1 MRVVIDTNVFV
12 ESISRTS
19 PYHSLFTN
27 LTKGNF
33 LICISNSILLEYEE
47 VLYSLH
53 RQENADRLM
62 DFLNVSPFVIPV
74 SPNKY
79 YNLIVADPDDN
90 KFTDCAIAAN
100 ADFIIT
106 STPSE
111 VDVLRE
117 RIATRMAQAIDHF
130 YSPKDRE
137 EKQGQTPKISLGI
150 GVVNPQDA
158 PLKSPLDVKVAALNA
173 QTFV

>member
-106 STPSE
+106 S
-111 VDVLRE
+111 DN
-117 RIATRMAQAIDHF
+117 HF
-130 YSPKDRE
+130 NILKMLDL
-137 EKQGQTPKISLGI
+137 PKIVGI
-150 GVVNPQDA
+150 HPREFINRY
-158 PLKSPLDVKVAALNA
+158 L
-173 QTFV
+173 

>member
-1 MRVVIDTNVFV
+1 MKVVIDTNVLV

-19 PYHSLFTN
+19 PYHSLFIN

-62 DFLNVSPFVIPV
+62 DFLNVSPFVIPI

-90 KFTDCAIAAN
+90 KFADCAIAAS

-106 STPSE
+106 S
-111 VDVLRE
+111 
-117 RIATRMAQAIDHF
+117 DHHF
-130 YSPKDRE
+130 NILKMLNLPKVMV
-137 EKQGQTPKISLGI
+137 IH
-150 GVVNPQDA
+150 PQEFINRY
-158 PLKSPLDVKVAALNA
+158 L
-173 QTFV
+173 

>member
-106 STPSE
+106 S
-111 VDVLRE
+111 DN
-117 RIATRMAQAIDHF
+117 HF
-130 YSPKDRE
+130 NILKMLDL
-137 EKQGQTPKISLGI
+137 PKI
-150 GVVNPQDA
+150 VVIHPREFINRY
-158 PLKSPLDVKVAALNA
+158 L
-173 QTFV
+173 

>member
-106 STPSE
+106 S
-111 VDVLRE
+111 DN
-117 RIATRMAQAIDHF
+117 HF
-130 YSPKDRE
+130 NILKMLDL
-137 EKQGQTPKISLGI
+137 PKIVGI
-150 GVVNPQDA
+150 HPQEFINRY
-158 PLKSPLDVKVAALNA
+158 L
-173 QTFV
+173 